1 VAAIQMLKSGVIYWD
16 TNGNLLPSS
25 SSAYDTA
32 GYSVNIPANN
42 QNQLNGI
49 ISTSWA
55 LPSTNIPQ
63 QLRILK
69 KTARQLSGY
78 PLKYAFYGENCP
90 SYLQINEFVKDW
102 FIRYP
107 EKRDQFYDTAEIPDG
122 TLGFT
127 WIPVYESF
135 YEDQNGTNQAL
146 WNADQVTFTPPLTG
160 LPDHMRWWRMIEG
173 SWEVPTSLNVQ
184 SDAMESLKSCKTVW
198 GMGGYSAVIM
208 NPVRITAFMFD
219 TFLPTIVAP
228 ATVFQAITAFSL
240 FLCLTLGLFCNR
252 VGAAAVEPVRK
263 VAIEAKAC
271 ESGRKAVLDQP
282 AKDTAS
288 FYRFSVLTAATVDMF
303 DAEQLE
309 QGFTATG
316 TVGRSP
322 AVMREDL
329 DFLLPLQGAGL
340 HELVTPLTV
349 FAHTQE
355 ACSHLAVLG
364 KEVPANREHAVTL
377 DTSLRRSIGQWVGRC
392 QQVAVNLKRFV
403 KTNLLRIVD
412 AEPDALTTLV
422 AVVAQDAEPGRE
434 TVRDDPPVMLDA
446 GAD

>member
-1 VAAIQMLKSGVIYWD
+1 
-16 TNGNLLPSS
+16 
-25 SSAYDTA
+25 
-32 GYSVNIPANN
+32 
-42 QNQLNGI
+42 
-49 ISTSWA
+49 
-55 LPSTNIPQ
+55 
-63 QLRILK
+63 
-69 KTARQLSGY
+69 
-78 PLKYAFYGENCP
+78 
-90 SYLQINEFVKDW
+90 
-102 FIRYP
+102 
-107 EKRDQFYDTAEIPDG
+107 
-122 TLGFT
+122 
-127 WIPVYESF
+127 
-135 YEDQNGTNQAL
+135 
-146 WNADQVTFTPPLTG
+146 
-160 LPDHMRWWRMIEG
+160 
-173 SWEVPTSLNVQ
+173 
-184 SDAMESLKSCKTVW
+184 
-198 GMGGYSAVIM
+198 
-208 NPVRITAFMFD
+208 
-219 TFLPTIVAP
+219 
-228 ATVFQAITAFSL
+228 
-240 FLCLTLGLFCNR
+240 
-252 VGAAAVEPVRK
+252 
-263 VAIEAKAC
+263 
-271 ESGRKAVLDQP
+271 
-282 AKDTAS
+282 
-288 FYRFSVLTAATVDMF
+288 MF

-377 DTSLRRSIGQWVGRC
+377 ETSLRRSIGQWVGRC